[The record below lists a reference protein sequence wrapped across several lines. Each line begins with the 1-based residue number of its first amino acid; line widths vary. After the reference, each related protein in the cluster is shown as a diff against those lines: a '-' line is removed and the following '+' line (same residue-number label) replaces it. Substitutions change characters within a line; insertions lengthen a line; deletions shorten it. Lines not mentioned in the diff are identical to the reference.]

1 MGIKDIKDF
10 SAEEVG
16 MWFAAQG
23 LDPSKVVSEGVDG
36 DLLLSLSDEDLK
48 NDLGL
53 SGLQTKK
60 VLKNIE
66 FSKEQFAKVEE
77 GSSNNEELDK
87 LRGDMEAVSLE
98 KSSLEEKISELQSA
112 MASKDEEIAE
122 LKKQMEEMKIENE
135 KSKEVAVEKAAPA
148 PKPAPAPSRH
158 HRGPGE

>member
-60 VLKNIE
+60 VMKNIE
-66 FSKEQFAKVEE
+66 FSKEQFVKVE
-77 GSSNNEELDK
+77 GGGGDEETDK
-87 LRGDMEAVSLE
+87 LRGDMEAISLE
-98 KSSLEEKISELQSA
+98 KSSLEDKISELESA

-148 PKPAPAPSRH
+148 PQPAPAPAKH

>member
-77 GSSNNEELDK
+77 GCGDGEELDK
-87 LRGDMEAVSLE
+87 LRGDMEAVSLD
-98 KSSLEEKISELQSA
+98 KSSLEEKVHELETTL
-112 MASKDEEIAE
+112 ASKDEEIAE

-158 HRGPGE
+158 HSGPGE

>member
-16 MWFAAQG
+16 LWFAAQG
-23 LDPSKVVSEGVDG
+23 LDPSKIISEGVDG
-36 DLLLSLSDEDLK
+36 SLLLDLTDEDLK

-53 SGLQTKK
+53 SGLQAKK

-66 FSKEQFAKVEE
+66 FSKEQFTKVEAS
-77 GSSNNEELDK
+77 GVEETDK
-87 LRGDMEAVSLE
+87 LRGDMEAISLE
-98 KSSLEEKISELQSA
+98 KSSLEEKISELKST

-148 PKPAPAPSRH
+148 PQPAPAPSRH